1 MCLSLLVPSSVES
14 TFIFPGSPCELHA
27 AKTSPSVCVEPALT
41 TRSGKMSWGRISRQ
55 PWVPQSST
63 FRISF
68 LASAAV
74 SHLTFVPSNLT
85 PIMPGE
91 TSQTCSWNMTCLTAV
106 ATSSTLPS
114 LNHSFF
120 ELLQTW
126 TFWPTKKPPTRR
138 GGGGATR
145 CASPWAGQAAGGRW
159 SGTPTGSRR
168 ATAAGGAG
176 CPRRHCW
183 CRRSG
188 CCRASGCG
196 ERGRSPRSP
205 RRALSWHQA
214 GAGRCGG
221 RSACSTRS
229 QSLRRR
235 GCCRWAS
242 ARESPS
248 AGTSRARGRARS
260 P

>member
-126 TFWPTKKPPTRR
+126 TFWPTKKPPTAVAASR
-138 GGGGATR
+138 GGGGAEPAPALDTL
-145 CASPWAGQAAGGRW
+145 CLAL
-159 SGTPTGSRR
+159 
-168 ATAAGGAG
+168 GGA
-176 CPRRHCW
+176 
-183 CRRSG
+183 SG
-188 CCRASGCG
+188 GGSLVRDADG
-196 ERGRSPRSP
+196 
-205 RRALSWHQA
+205 LSSSH
-214 GAGRCGG
+214 
-221 RSACSTRS
+221 
-229 QSLRRR
+229 
-235 GCCRWAS
+235 CRWWCGL
-242 ARESPS
+242 SPE
-248 AGTSRARGRARS
+248 ALLVPPFRLLPGVWLR
-260 P
+260 